1 MGRGQAAAAAAAVAT
16 SFQSMQLQQ
25 REQQQVQQALN
36 DRRLQWPGTAAE
48 QSRAA
53 AI

>member
-1 MGRGQAAAAAAAVAT
+1 MGRGQAAAAALAAAVAT
-16 SFQSMQLQQ
+16 SFQSMQLQ
-25 REQQQVQQALN
+25 QQQVQQALN

-48 QSRAA
+48 LQSRAA